1 MKLRTLFVIPGILA
15 AGLVLAGCS
24 TGPVESTSPQSTTA
38 PSVTEDSNSAD
49 VMFAQMMVPHHVQAV
64 EMSDVILA
72 KDGIDPRVITLAEE
86 IKAAQQ
92 PEIDALNGM
101 LKSWGM
107 PQASTDGMA
116 MDHGGSM
123 DGMMTEEDMAA
134 LDAATGTEASRRF
147 LEQMIV
153 HHEGAVEMAQIEVDS
168 GTNPDAVAMAQ
179 AIIDTQN
186 IEIETMREILQ
197 SL

>member
-1 MKLRTLFVIPGILA
+1 MKLRTLFIVPGILA
-15 AGLVLAGCS
+15 AGLVLAGCT
-24 TGPVESTSPQSTTA
+24 TGPAEPAPATSTA
-38 PSVTEDSNSAD
+38 PSSVSEDFNSAD

-101 LKSWGM
+101 LESWGM

-134 LDAATGTEASRRF
+134 LDAATGTEASRLF

-186 IEIETMREILQ
+186 IEIKTMREILQ

>member
-1 MKLRTLFVIPGILA
+1 MKLRTLFLIPAMLT
-15 AGLVLAGCS
+15 AGLALAGCA
-24 TGPVESTSPQSTTA
+24 TGSGESTPTQSTV
-38 PSVTEDSNSAD
+38 SSNVTEDFNTAD

-64 EMSDVILA
+64 EMSDVILT
-72 KDGIDPRVITLAEE
+72 KDGIDPRVITLAQE

-101 LKSWGM
+101 LETWGI
-107 PQASTDGMA
+107 PAA
-116 MDHGGSM
+116 PMDSMDMGHGGQM

-134 LDAATGTEASRRF
+134 LDATTGTEASRLF

-153 HHEGAVEMAQIEVDS
+153 HHEGAIEMAQMEVAS
-168 GTNPDAVAMAQ
+168 GINPDAVAMAQ
-179 AIIDTQN
+179 TIIDAQN
-186 IEIETMREILQ
+186 VEIETMREILQ

>member
-1 MKLRTLFVIPGILA
+1 MKLRTLFLSPAMLT
-15 AGLVLAGCS
+15 AGLALAGCA
-24 TGPVESTSPQSTTA
+24 TGSGESTPTQSTV
-38 PSVTEDSNSAD
+38 SSNVTEDFNTAD

-64 EMSDVILA
+64 EMSDVILT
-72 KDGIDPRVITLAEE
+72 KDGIDPRVITLAQE

-101 LKSWGM
+101 LETWGI
-107 PQASTDGMA
+107 PAA
-116 MDHGGSM
+116 PMDSMDMGHGGQM

-134 LDAATGTEASRRF
+134 LDATTGTEASRLF

-153 HHEGAVEMAQIEVDS
+153 HHEGAIEMAQMEVAS
-168 GTNPDAVAMAQ
+168 GINPDAVAMAQ
-179 AIIDTQN
+179 TIIDAQN
-186 IEIETMREILQ
+186 VEIETMREILQ

>member
-1 MKLRTLFVIPGILA
+1 MKLRTLIVVPALLA
-15 AGLVLAGCS
+15 AGLVLAGC
-24 TGPVESTSPQSTTA
+24 TTA
-38 PSVTEDSNSAD
+38 PETPAPSQSAAAPSVAADFNSYD

-64 EMSDVILA
+64 EMSGVILA
-72 KDGIDPRVITLAEE
+72 KQDIDPRVVTLAEE
-86 IKAAQQ
+86 IQAAQQ

-101 LKSWGM
+101 LEAWGM
-107 PQASTDGMA
+107 EPAPTDGMG
-116 MDHGGSM
+116 MDHGDM

-134 LDAATGTEASRRF
+134 LDAATGTEASRLF

-153 HHEGAVEMAQIEVDS
+153 HHEGAVAMAQSEVDS
-168 GTNPDAVAMAQ
+168 GVNPDAVAMAQ

-186 IEIETMREILQ
+186 GEIATMNEILL

>member
-1 MKLRTLFVIPGILA
+1 
-15 AGLVLAGCS
+15 
-24 TGPVESTSPQSTTA
+24 
-38 PSVTEDSNSAD
+38 
-49 VMFAQMMVPHHVQAV
+49 
-64 EMSDVILA
+64 
-72 KDGIDPRVITLAEE
+72 
-86 IKAAQQ
+86 
-92 PEIDALNGM
+92 
-101 LKSWGM
+101 
-107 PQASTDGMA
+107 MA

-134 LDAATGTEASRRF
+134 LDAATGTEASRLF

>member
-24 TGPVESTSPQSTTA
+24 TGPVESPPSQSPTA
-38 PSVTEDSNSAD
+38 PSVTEDFNSAD

-134 LDAATGTEASRRF
+134 LDAATGTEASRLF